1 MCWGKWKAFLYQQ
14 HAPTPSQLQWQ
25 EFLHIFSV
33 EAIFMLS
40 RVCQMKVTHAHS
52 FIFIFFFFLL
62 PLLGLPNKLMPFYLF
77 FTNTLRAEQSRTQNS
92 VRSWKSRRLECC
104 HPILRVAQV
113 LERKKLYFIKQ
124 TKANFYNFLFNAN
137 KSKVAA
143 TGWEARGE
151 RQSEQKSAS
160 KKKKGK
166 SPRKAVGKHE
176 KKGFAFFFSARGWVE
191 IFSQNSI
198 SIRGPWPNHLHSHLL
213 LQSTNQ
219 RLVAATRRHECRKV
233 KGCGNYFNKR
243 CGRLTKS

>member
-33 EAIFMLS
+33 EAIFYAVASMPNES
-40 RVCQMKVTHAHS
+40 YPRPQFYFH
-52 FIFIFFFFLL
+52 FFFFFLL

-143 TGWEARGE
+143 TGWEARDE
-151 RQSEQKSAS
+151 RQSEQKSPS
-160 KKKKGK
+160 KRKKKE
-166 SPRKAVGKHE
+166 KARE
-176 KKGFAFFFSARGWVE
+176 KRWENMKRRVSRFFFL
-191 IFSQNSI
+191 FS
-198 SIRGPWPNHLHSHLL
+198 
-213 LQSTNQ
+213 
-219 RLVAATRRHECRKV
+219 
-233 KGCGNYFNKR
+233 
-243 CGRLTKS
+243 

>member
-1 MCWGKWKAFLYQQ
+1 MPIPIRIRIRICRG
-14 HAPTPSQLQWQ
+14 QWQ
-25 EFLHIFSV
+25 TFETTKCVGENEKRFYTSSMPQPAANFNGRNFCIFSLSKRF
-33 EAIFMLS
+33 FMLS

-143 TGWEARGE
+143 TG
-151 RQSEQKSAS
+151 
-160 KKKKGK
+160 
-166 SPRKAVGKHE
+166 
-176 KKGFAFFFSARGWVE
+176 
-191 IFSQNSI
+191 
-198 SIRGPWPNHLHSHLL
+198 
-213 LQSTNQ
+213 
-219 RLVAATRRHECRKV
+219 
-233 KGCGNYFNKR
+233 
-243 CGRLTKS
+243 